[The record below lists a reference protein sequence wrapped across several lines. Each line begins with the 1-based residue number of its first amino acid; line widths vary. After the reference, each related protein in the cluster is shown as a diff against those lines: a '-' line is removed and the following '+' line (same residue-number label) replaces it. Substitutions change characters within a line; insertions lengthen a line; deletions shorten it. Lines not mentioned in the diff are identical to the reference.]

1 LEKDHEQDMT
11 DIIWG
16 NGANV
21 VSNDIFVLNV
31 THRKSGN
38 SGKYSDTEK
47 IRISEADIPGLPH
60 TREDWNEE
68 SLKSCVNE
76 AFLKCEIEQREDSG
90 ILSAKVSHS
99 GVGGY

>member
-1 LEKDHEQDMT
+1 MT

-21 VSNDIFVLNV
+21 LSNDIFVLNV
-31 THRKSGN
+31 THRKNGN
-38 SGKYSDTEK
+38 KEDYSDTEK
-47 IRISEADIPGLPH
+47 IKISKADIPGLPH
-60 TREDWNEE
+60 ARADWSEDT
-68 SLKSCVNE
+68 LKSCIKD